1 MTDDRMA
8 LAELLEKGSDGDL
21 LREMIAFRAQRLMDA
36 GPGGRSETRENWR
49 NGYRDRVWHTRAG
62 TVPLKIP
69 KLRSGSYFPGFLE
82 PRRSSEKAMTAVIQE
97 AYVQGISTRSVD
109 ELVKA
114 LGMTGI
120 SKSQVSRLCEE
131 IDERVDEFLGRP
143 IEGDWPYLRIDAT
156 YMKVSQSGRIVS
168 VVTIIAVAVNT
179 EGRREVLGMA
189 TGPSQAEPF
198 WTEFL
203 RSLMRR
209 GLRGV
214 RLVISDAHEGLKAAV
229 AKVLNAT
236 WQRCRVHFLRN
247 ALAYANKGQRQ
258 PVFALIKVVAPI
270 APRRPAWP
278 GGSRSHKKPIVM
290 RNESR
295 QSGRGRSLIA
305 PSQSTTFAAF
315 SSVNVARLFRSAAA
329 APCAQRQHR
338 RAAQHQGPGAWL
350 GHRHGHGHGSDSCQI
365 VGPGFRLH
373 GEIGD
378 LHAIRIKGIDS
389 ADLCRVQEVNLAGA
403 TPVLEKLRHLRQ
415 DIQALVEEYA
425 QGIKWSSDDDVFIVA
440 AIHVGKEFRS

>member
-8 LAELLEKGSDGDL
+8 LAEMLEKASDGDL
-21 LREMIAFRAQRLMDA
+21 LREMIAFMAQRLMDA
-36 GPGGRSETRENWR
+36 DVQGLVGAGPGERSETRENWR

-131 IDERVDEFLGRP
+131 IDERVGEFLDRP
-143 IEGDWPYLRIDAT
+143 IEGDWPYLWIDAT
-156 YMKVSQSGRIVS
+156 YVKVRQSGRIVS
-168 VVTIIAVAVNT
+168 VATIIAVAVNT

-189 TGPSQAEPF
+189 TGPSEAEPF

-214 RLVISDAHEGLKAAV
+214 RLVVSDAHEGLKAAV
-229 AKVLNAT
+229 SKVLNAT

-258 PVFALIKVVAPI
+258 MVFALINTIFAQESAELAHKQWRVVTDQLREKFPKLATTYRGFV
-270 APRRPAWP
+270 PRRFPRGSGVTFQRR
-278 GGSRSHKKPIVM
+278 GGWD
-290 RNESR
+290 
-295 QSGRGRSLIA
+295 
-305 PSQSTTFAAF
+305 
-315 SSVNVARLFRSAAA
+315 ARLSGMVNRSELLQASL
-329 APCAQRQHR
+329 CTTSQR
-338 RAAQHQGPGAWL
+338 
-350 GHRHGHGHGSDSCQI
+350 C
-365 VGPGFRLH
+365 
-373 GEIGD
+373 
-378 LHAIRIKGIDS
+378 
-389 ADLCRVQEVNLAGA
+389 
-403 TPVLEKLRHLRQ
+403 
-415 DIQALVEEYA
+415 
-425 QGIKWSSDDDVFIVA
+425 
-440 AIHVGKEFRS
+440 